1 MNNRPVTRAI
11 ICVVGFTHAMLA
23 LMKVLILYRPD
34 SEHAREVETYVE
46 DLQREHGGALRRVE
60 LVSVN
65 SRDGA
70 STASLYD
77 ILEYPSILV
86 LADDGSLI
94 NNWNGVPLPL
104 MEEVAGYAYS

>member
-1 MNNRPVTRAI
+1 
-11 ICVVGFTHAMLA
+11 
-23 LMKVLILYRPD
+23 MKVLILYRPD
-34 SEHAREVETYVE
+34 SEYAREVETYVE
-46 DLQREHGGALRRVE
+46 DMQRSHGDALRKVE

-77 ILEYPSILV
+77 IMEYPSILV

-94 NNWNGVPLPL
+94 NSWNGTPLPL
-104 MEEVAGYAYS
+104 MDEVAGYAFS